1 MAVTN
6 FSTSNQTFRKLMGN
20 GLVYR
25 VPMFQRDYSW
35 TEQEWDDL
43 WQDIVALLE
52 PGGEQ
57 GHYMGYLVLQSSD
70 ERNYDI
76 IDGQQRLTTL
86 SLIVLAVLCNLRRL
100 ADLKVDTDDNR
111 RREEE
116 LRKTYIGYLDP
127 VTLIPRS
134 KLTLN
139 RHNDQFYQSYLVPLE
154 RLPRRNLKA
163 SEHLLRKSFEW
174 FECKVR
180 ERFGETRS
188 GAELARFVDMVADRL
203 FFTVIS
209 VTDELNAFKVFET
222 LNARGV
228 RLSSTD
234 LLKNF
239 LFSVVHGAGGHEHE
253 IRTLEE
259 RWEAVVGRLGSESL
273 PDFLRVFW
281 NSQNP
286 LTRHSDLFKTIC
298 ASIKSKA
305 DVFALLRDMDRDADI
320 YAALG
325 DANAHVWNAAQQKH
339 VAELVMFNIR
349 QPSALLLAA
358 RRMLNDSDFTRILRA
373 CAIVS
378 LRYNVIGNL
387 AANEQERVYNSVA
400 VKIARQQLSGAGDTI
415 RALREVYPSDD
426 QFRSAFSE
434 KQIRTTSARNRQV
447 ARYILFEIEKH
458 AANQAFD
465 YRSDKYTIEHIL
477 PEHPDEGWDAF
488 NDEQV
493 DRCVYRIGNLTPLEA
508 AANRDVGNKPY
519 EEKRRVYGQSGFEIT
534 RRVACDH
541 LEWTPERIASRQ
553 QWLAGQATAI
563 WRLAEL
569 SQFGST

>member
-1 MAVTN
+1 MSVTN
-6 FSTSNQTFRKLMGN
+6 FNTSNQTFRKLMGN

-43 WQDIVALLE
+43 WQDITAMQE

-57 GHYMGYLVLQSSD
+57 GHYMGYLVLQSGD

-76 IDGQQRLTTL
+76 IDGQQRMTTL
-86 SLIVLAVLCNLRRL
+86 SLIVLAVLRNLRRL
-100 ADLKVDTDDNR
+100 VELKIDPDDNK

-127 VTLIPRS
+127 VTLIPKS
-134 KLTLN
+134 KLSLN
-139 RHNDQFYQSYLVPLE
+139 RHNDQFYQNYLVPLE
-154 RLPRRNLKA
+154 KLPRRNLKS
-163 SEHLLRKSFEW
+163 SEHLLRKGFEW
-174 FECKVR
+174 FEDRVR
-180 ERFGETRS
+180 NRYGEDRS
-188 GAELARFVDMVADRL
+188 GAELARFVDAVSDRL

-259 RWEAVVGRLGSESL
+259 RWEAIVGKLGSESV

-281 NSQNP
+281 NSQNS
-286 LTRHSDLFKTIC
+286 LTRHSELFKTIRM
-298 ASIKSKA
+298 SIKSKT
-305 DVFALLRDMDRDADI
+305 DVFSILREMDRDADI

-325 DANAHVWNAAQQKH
+325 DAVDPIWNSDQRKH
-339 VAELVMFNIR
+339 VKELVMFNIR
-349 QPSALLLAA
+349 QPYALLLAA
-358 RRMLNDSDFTRILRA
+358 RRSLTDGEFTRVLRA
-373 CAIVS
+373 CAIIS

-387 AANEQERVYNSVA
+387 ATNEQERVYNAVA
-400 VKIARQQLSGAGDTI
+400 EKIAKHQLAGASDII
-415 RALREVYPSDD
+415 RALRQVYPTDE
-426 QFRSAFSE
+426 QFRGAFSE

-458 AANQAFD
+458 VANQAFD
-465 YRSDKYTIEHIL
+465 YTSDKYTIEHIL
-477 PEHPDEGWDAF
+477 PEHPDENWTAF
-488 NDEQV
+488 TDEQV
-493 DRCVYRIGNLTPLEA
+493 DRFVYRIGNLTPLDA
-508 AANRDVGNKPY
+508 TKNRDIGNKSY
-519 EEKRRVYGQSGFEIT
+519 EEKKDTYQLSGFEIT
-534 RRVACDH
+534 RKIEFENQ
-541 LEWTPERIASRQ
+541 EWTPERISSRQ
-553 QWLAGQATAI
+553 QWLASQATAI
-563 WRLAEL
+563 WRLPEL
-569 SQFGST
+569 S

>member
-6 FSTSNQTFRKLMGN
+6 FNTSNQTFRKLMGN

-43 WQDIVALLE
+43 WQDIIAMLE

-57 GHYMGYLVLQSSD
+57 GHYMGYLVLQTSD

-76 IDGQQRLTTL
+76 IDGQQRMTTL
-86 SLIVLAVLCNLRRL
+86 SLIVLAVLRNLRRL
-100 ADLKVDTDDNR
+100 VDINIDAADNKQ
-111 RREEE
+111 REEE
-116 LRKTYIGYLDP
+116 LRKTYIGFLDP
-127 VTLIPRS
+127 VTLIPAS
-134 KLTLN
+134 KLSLN
-139 RHNDQFYQSYLVPLE
+139 RHNDQFYQNYLIPLE
-154 RLPRRNLKA
+154 NLPRRNLKA
-163 SEHLLRKSFEW
+163 SEHLLRKGFEW
-174 FECKVR
+174 FDNQLR
-180 ERFGETRS
+180 ERFGDSRS
-188 GAELARFVDMVADRL
+188 GAEFARFVDTVADRL

-239 LFSVVHGAGGHEHE
+239 LFSVVHSAGGHEHE

-259 RWEAVVGRLGSESL
+259 RWEAVIGKLGSESV

-286 LTRHSDLFKTIC
+286 LTRHSDLFKTIR
-298 ASIKSKA
+298 ASIKSKS

-325 DANAHVWNAAQQKH
+325 DAGDSMWNADQRKH
-339 VAELVMFNIR
+339 ISELVMFNIR
-349 QPSALLLAA
+349 QPHALLLAA
-358 RRMLNDSDFTRILRA
+358 RRTLNDSDFTRVLRA

-378 LRYNVIGNL
+378 FRYNVIGNL
-387 AANEQERVYNSVA
+387 ATNEQERVYNSVA
-400 VKIARQQLSGAGDTI
+400 EKVSKGGITSVADILK
-415 RALREVYPSDD
+415 ALRPVYPRDE

-447 ARYILFEIEKH
+447 MRYILFEIERH
-458 AANQAFD
+458 ISNHDFD
-465 YRSDKYTIEHIL
+465 YTSDRYTIEHIL
-477 PEHPDEGWDAF
+477 PGNPNEEWNTF
-488 NDEQV
+488 NDEQI
-493 DRCVYRIGNLTPLEA
+493 DRCLYRIGNMTPLETTT
-508 AANRDVGNKPY
+508 NRDIGNKSY
-519 EEKRRVYGQSGFEIT
+519 QEKRRSYEESGFEIT
-534 RRVACDH
+534 KKVFVDH
-541 LEWTPERIASRQ
+541 TEWTPERISSRQ
-553 QWLAGQATAI
+553 QWLANQATAI
-563 WRLAEL
+563 WRLSEL
-569 SQFGST
+569 SS

>member
-6 FSTSNQTFRKLMGN
+6 FNTSNQTYRKLMGN

-35 TEQEWDDL
+35 AEQEWDDL
-43 WQDIVALLE
+43 WQDIVAMLE

-76 IDGQQRLTTL
+76 IDGQQRMTTL
-86 SLIVLAVLCNLRRL
+86 SLIVLAVLRHLRRL
-100 ADLKVDTDDNR
+100 VDLKIDADDNT

-127 VTLIPRS
+127 VTLIARS
-134 KLTLN
+134 KLSLN
-139 RHNDQFYQSYLVPLE
+139 RHNDQFYQTYLVPLE
-154 RLPRRNLKA
+154 RLPKRNLRA
-163 SEHLLRKSFEW
+163 SEHLLRKGFEW
-174 FECKVR
+174 IDSRVR
-180 ERFGETRS
+180 ERFGEARS
-188 GAELARFVDMVADRL
+188 GADLARFVDMVADRL

-239 LFSVVHGAGGHEHE
+239 LFSVVHSAGGHEHE

-259 RWEAVVGRLGSESL
+259 RWEAIIGKLGSESV

-286 LTRHSDLFKTIC
+286 LTRHSDWFKTIR

-305 DVFALLRDMDRDADI
+305 DVFSLLRDMDRDADI

-325 DANAHVWNAAQQKH
+325 LH
-339 VAELVMFNIR
+339 
-349 QPSALLLAA
+349 SLLAP
-358 RRMLNDSDFTRILRA
+358 
-373 CAIVS
+373 
-378 LRYNVIGNL
+378 
-387 AANEQERVYNSVA
+387 RV
-400 VKIARQQLSGAGDTI
+400 G
-415 RALREVYPSDD
+415 
-426 QFRSAFSE
+426 
-434 KQIRTTSARNRQV
+434 
-447 ARYILFEIEKH
+447 
-458 AANQAFD
+458 
-465 YRSDKYTIEHIL
+465 
-477 PEHPDEGWDAF
+477 
-488 NDEQV
+488 
-493 DRCVYRIGNLTPLEA
+493 LE
-508 AANRDVGNKPY
+508 P
-519 EEKRRVYGQSGFEIT
+519 
-534 RRVACDH
+534 
-541 LEWTPERIASRQ
+541 
-553 QWLAGQATAI
+553 TA
-563 WRLAEL
+563 
-569 SQFGST
+569 

>member
-6 FSTSNQTFRKLMGN
+6 FNTSNQTFRKLMGN

-43 WQDIVALLE
+43 WQDILALL
-52 PGGEQ
+52 PPDGEQ
-57 GHYMGYLVLQSSD
+57 GHYMGYLVLQSGD

-76 IDGQQRLTTL
+76 IDGQQRMTTL
-86 SLIVLAVLCNLRRL
+86 SLIILAVLANLRHL
-100 ADLKVDTDDNR
+100 VELKIDADDNK

-127 VTLIPRS
+127 VTLIPTS
-134 KLTLN
+134 KLSLN
-139 RHNDQFYQSYLVPLE
+139 RHNNQFYQNYLVPIE

-174 FECKVR
+174 FDARVR
-180 ERFGETRS
+180 ERFGESRS
-188 GAELARFVDMVADRL
+188 GAELARFVDTVADRL

-253 IRTLEE
+253 IRTLED
-259 RWEAVVGRLGSESL
+259 RWEAVVGKLGSESV

-286 LTRHSDLFKTIC
+286 LTRHSELFKTIR
-298 ASIKSKA
+298 ARIRSKA
-305 DVFALLRDMDRDADI
+305 DVFSLLRDMDRDADI

-325 DANAHVWNAAQQKH
+325 DSSDPMWSPDQRKH
-339 VAELVMFNIR
+339 ISELVMFNIR
-349 QPSALLLAA
+349 QPHALLLAA
-358 RRMLNDSDFTRILRA
+358 RRTLNDSDFTRVLRA
-373 CAIVS
+373 CAIIS
-378 LRYNVIGNL
+378 FRYNVIGNL
-387 AANEQERVYNSVA
+387 ATNEQERVYNSVA
-400 VKIARQQLSGAGDTI
+400 VKISKGHVAGSGDII
-415 RALREVYPSDD
+415 RALRQVYPADD

-434 KQIRTTSARNRQV
+434 KQIRTTSARNRHV
-447 ARYILFEIEKH
+447 TRYILFEIERH
-458 AANQAFD
+458 VANQAFD
-465 YRSDKYTIEHIL
+465 YTSDKYSIEHIL
-477 PEHPDEGWDAF
+477 PENPAETWAAF
-488 NDEQV
+488 TDEQF
-493 DRCVYRIGNLTPLEA
+493 DRFVYRIGNLTPLEA
-508 AANRDVGNKPY
+508 RVNRDIGNRSY
-519 EEKRRVYGQSGFEIT
+519 EEKRGMYVQSGFEIT
-534 RRVACDH
+534 RRVAADH

-553 QWLAGQATAI
+553 EWLASQATAI
-563 WRLAEL
+563 WRLPEL
-569 SQFGST
+569 S

>member
-6 FSTSNQTFRKLMGN
+6 FNTSNQTYRKLMGN

-43 WQDIVALLE
+43 WQDIVAMLE

-76 IDGQQRLTTL
+76 IDGQQRMTTF
-86 SLIVLAVLCNLRRL
+86 SLIVLAVLRHLRRL
-100 ADLKVDTDDNR
+100 VDLKIDADDNK

-127 VTLIPRS
+127 VTLIARS
-134 KLTLN
+134 KLSLN
-139 RHNDQFYQSYLVPLE
+139 RHNDQFYQTYLVPLE
-154 RLPRRNLKA
+154 RLPKRNLRA
-163 SEHLLRKSFEW
+163 SEHLLRKGFEW
-174 FECKVR
+174 IDSRVR
-180 ERFGETRS
+180 ERFGEARS
-188 GAELARFVDMVADRL
+188 GADLARFVDMVADRL

-239 LFSVVHGAGGHEHE
+239 LFSVVHSAGGHEHE

-259 RWEAVVGRLGSESL
+259 RWEAVIGKLGSESV

-286 LTRHSDLFKTIC
+286 LTRHSDLFKTIR

-305 DVFALLRDMDRDADI
+305 DVFSLLRDMDRDADI

-325 DANAHVWNAAQQKH
+325 DASDSMWNVDQRKY
-339 VAELVMFNIR
+339 VGELVMFNIR
-349 QPSALLLAA
+349 QPHALLLSA
-358 RRMLNDSDFTRILRA
+358 RRTLNDTEFTRILRA
-373 CAIVS
+373 CSIIS
-378 LRYNVIGNL
+378 FRYNVIGNL
-387 AANEQERVYNSVA
+387 ATNEQERVYNSVA
-400 VKIARQQLSGAGDTI
+400 EKIAKNQLKSAADII
-415 RALREVYPSDD
+415 RALRQIYPPDD
-426 QFRSAFSE
+426 QFYSTFSE

-447 ARYILFEIEKH
+447 MRYILFEIERQV
-458 AANQAFD
+458 ANQAFD
-465 YRSDKYTIEHIL
+465 YTSDKYNIEHIL
-477 PEHPDEGWDAF
+477 PEHPTENWIAF
-488 NDEQV
+488 TDDQA

-508 AANRDVGNKPY
+508 TANRDIGNKSY
-519 EEKRRVYGQSGFEIT
+519 EEKRGIYEQCAFEIT
-534 RRVACDH
+534 RRVAGDN
-541 LEWTPERIASRQ
+541 LEWTPERVASRQ
-553 QWLAGQATAI
+553 QWLANQAKAI
-563 WRLAEL
+563 WRLVEL
-569 SQFGST
+569 S

>member
-6 FSTSNQTFRKLMGN
+6 FNTSNQTFRKLMGN

-43 WQDIVALLE
+43 WQDIVAMLE
-52 PGGEQ
+52 PGGDQ

-76 IDGQQRLTTL
+76 IDGQQRMTTL
-86 SLIVLAVLCNLRRL
+86 SLIVLAVLSNLRNL
-100 ADLKVDTDDNR
+100 VELKVDADDNR
-111 RREEE
+111 RRADE

-127 VTLIPRS
+127 VTLISKS
-134 KLTLN
+134 KLSLN

-154 RLPRRNLKA
+154 RLPKRNLKA

-174 FECKVR
+174 FEFNVKD
-180 ERFGETRS
+180 RFGEQRS
-188 GAELARFVDMVADRL
+188 GSELAKFIDAIADRL

-234 LLKNF
+234 LLKNY

-259 RWEAVVGRLGSESL
+259 RWETIIGKLGSESV

-286 LTRHSDLFKTIC
+286 LTRHADLFKTIRS
-298 ASIKSKA
+298 SIKSKA
-305 DVFALLRDMDRDADI
+305 DVFTLLRDMDRDADI
-320 YAALG
+320 YAALS
-325 DANAHVWNAAQQKH
+325 DANDIMWDADQRKH
-339 VAELVMFNIR
+339 IAELIMFNIR
-349 QPSALLLAA
+349 QPYALLLAA
-358 RRMLNDSDFTRILRA
+358 RRTLQDEDFKRVLRA
-373 CAIVS
+373 CSVVS
-378 LRYNVIGNL
+378 FRYNVIGNL
-387 AANEQERVYNSVA
+387 ATSEQERVYNSIA
-400 VKIARQQLSGAGDTI
+400 EKISKKQLVNAIDII
-415 RALREVYPSDD
+415 RALRSIYPSDE
-426 QFRSAFSE
+426 QFRGAFSE

-447 ARYILFEIEKH
+447 IRYILFEIERQV
-458 AANQAFD
+458 ANKAFD
-465 YRSDKYTIEHIL
+465 YTSDKYSIEHIL
-477 PEHPDEGWDAF
+477 PEHPSDAWGSF
-488 NDEQV
+488 NDEQI
-493 DRCVYRIGNLTPLEA
+493 DRCVYRIGNMTPLEA
-508 AANRDVGNKPY
+508 ATNRDIGNKSY
-519 EEKRRVYGQSGFEIT
+519 EDKKIGFEQSGFEIT
-534 RRVACDH
+534 KRVAGENN
-541 LEWTPERIASRQ
+541 EWSQDRIISRQ
-553 QWLAGQATAI
+553 SWLANQAKAI
-563 WRLAEL
+563 WRLQEF
-569 SQFGST
+569 S

>member
-1 MAVTN
+1 MEGDMAITN
-6 FSTSNQTFRKLMGN
+6 FNTSNQTFRKLMGN

-43 WQDIVALLE
+43 WQDIVAMLE

-76 IDGQQRLTTL
+76 IDGQQRMTTL
-86 SLIVLAVLCNLRRL
+86 SLLVLAVLRNLHRL
-100 ADLKVDTDDNR
+100 VELKIDADDNK

-127 VTLIPRS
+127 VTLIARS
-134 KLTLN
+134 KLALN
-139 RHNDQFYQSYLVPLE
+139 RHNDQFYQTYLVPLE
-154 RLPRRNLKA
+154 HLPKRNLKA
-163 SEHLLRKSFEW
+163 SEHLLRKGFEW
-174 FECKVR
+174 FENRVR
-180 ERFGETRS
+180 DRFGEARS
-188 GAELARFVDMVADRL
+188 GADLARFVDSVADRL

-259 RWEAVVGRLGSESL
+259 RWEAVIGKLGSESV

-286 LTRHSDLFKTIC
+286 LTRHAELFKTIRT
-298 ASIKSKA
+298 SIKSKA

-325 DANAHVWNAAQQKH
+325 DANDPMWNLDQRKH
-339 VAELVMFNIR
+339 IAELVMFNIR
-349 QPSALLLAA
+349 QPHALLLAA
-358 RRMLNDSDFTRILRA
+358 RRTLNDTDFTRILRA
-373 CAIVS
+373 CSIVS
-378 LRYNVIGNL
+378 FRYNVIGNL
-387 AANEQERVYNSVA
+387 ATNEQERVYNSIAERIAKQELTNVA
-400 VKIARQQLSGAGDTI
+400 DII
-415 RALREVYPSDD
+415 RALRQVYPTDE
-426 QFRSAFSE
+426 QFRGAFSE
-434 KQIRTTSARNRQV
+434 KQVRTTSARNRQV
-447 ARYILFEIEKH
+447 MRYILFEVERH
-458 AANQAFD
+458 VANQAFD
-465 YRSDKYTIEHIL
+465 YASDKYTIEHIL
-477 PEHPDEGWDAF
+477 PEHPNESWTTF
-488 NDEQV
+488 TDEQV

-508 AANRDVGNKPY
+508 TANRDIGNKPY
-519 EEKRRVYGQSGFEIT
+519 EEKRTVFKGSGFEIT
-534 RRVACDH
+534 KRVAIEH
-541 LEWTPERIASRQ
+541 MEWTPERIASRQ
-553 QWLAGQATAI
+553 HWLANQATAI
-563 WRLAEL
+563 WRLPEL
-569 SQFGST
+569 S